1 MSNVFSSIKEFS
13 CKKLNNSRRS
23 KVLKWS
29 LSDGSIKE
37 NEEAAYIR
45 LENDGFSQILNYLGG
60 LARAIHI

>member
-13 CKKLNNSRRS
+13 CKKLNSRRS

-29 LSDGSIKE
+29 LSHVSIKE